1 MRTHLFAYAAQATDQ
16 LDSGKIE
23 LCICPEKDPP
33 AQMVCASVVHW
44 SKNVALGLGKN
55 AFVNLV
61 ATNLLQMQPTP
72 VPSLCLKTL
81 FQIVVMKSIVMNIL
95 E

>member
-1 MRTHLFAYAAQATDQ
+1 MLKQLIRSIAARSSYAYAQR
-16 LDSGKIE
+16 KIHH
-23 LCICPEKDPP
+23 

-81 FQIVVMKSIVMNIL
+81 FQIVAMKSIVMNIL
-95 E
+95 NLK